1 MYNLRVKKGVKVATT
16 KDKAQLLDLTSK
28 ELPKLE
34 LEYPCSWCYKV
45 IAHTPEDIAIAIKEV
60 ILEKPHT
67 IKHSNS
73 SKSGKFVSMNL
84 DLIVQ
89 NEDERDFIFRA
100 LKSHQKIKMVL

>member
-1 MYNLRVKKGVKVATT
+1 MATT
-16 KDKAQLLDLTSK
+16 KDKEKLIDLTSK

-45 IAHTPEDIAIAIKEV
+45 IAHSAEDIDVAIKEV

-67 IKHSNS
+67 IEHSNN

-100 LKSHQKIKMVL
+100 LKEHQKIKMVL